1 MFLTL
6 LLMKPGAYLSGYT
19 KPKLP
24 LQASCLGVQKPQEL
38 LFPLEV
44 FGLLTAKK
52 AKL

>member
-1 MFLTL
+1 MG
-6 LLMKPGAYLSGYT
+6 KNYT

-24 LQASCLGVQKPQEL
+24 LQVSCLGVQKLLEL